1 MASIPLG
8 SAQIRLGNNFNQQF
22 YYGDS
27 NSAQL
32 NMNNEMMRDYSNG
45 GGAYGGSFP
54 SYVNGDQIPFASG
67 AQRNLGMYRGGTGR
81 YPDLQTTNS
90 TTAASSQV
98 YAREDSAG
106 PASRRSWIK
115 VTNPNMLSTGSA
127 DPTAS
132 NVVAQYVN
140 GGYAPTNT
148 ATNLV
153 ADFGYLEPGNYRVA
167 YNGSSYNSGKHY
179 CIVRGYTGEHL
190 SGSSSNYRYIL
201 INCSWDGG
209 WDYGHLGTSG
219 ADFTVN
225 ATYPY
230 VILSLETHLNQN
242 YYLNTI
248 VSRKDTSATSY
259 MNSNYNTNPCLWRV
273 S

>member
-1 MASIPLG
+1 MASIALG

-32 NMNNEMMRDYSNG
+32 NMNAELMRDYSNG
-45 GGAYGGSFP
+45 GGTYGGTFP
-54 SYVNGDQIPFASG
+54 SYVNGDQIPFTSG

-81 YPDLQTTNS
+81 YPDLLTTNS
-90 TTAASSQV
+90 STAATSQS

-106 PASRRSWIK
+106 PASRDSFVK
-115 VTNPNMLSTGSA
+115 TTNPNLIGSGQA
-127 DPTAS
+127 DTAGS
-132 NVVAQYVN
+132 NLIAQYVN
-140 GGYAPTNT
+140 GGYAPQNT
-148 ATNLV
+148 ATNIV

-167 YNGSSYNSGKHY
+167 YQGSSYNSGKHY

-225 ATYPY
+225 STYPY

-248 VSRKDTSATSY
+248 LSRKDTVSSRMNTSAY
-259 MNSNYNTNPCLWRV
+259 KTNPCLWRV

>member
-1 MASIPLG
+1 MASIALG

-32 NMNNEMMRDYSNG
+32 NMNAELMRDYSI
-45 GGAYGGSFP
+45 GAVTHGSSIG
-54 SYVNGDQIPFASG
+54 SYVTDSVPFTSG

-81 YPDLQTTNS
+81 YPDVQTTNS
-90 TTAASSQV
+90 TTAATTQT
-98 YAREDSAG
+98 YAREASAG
-106 PASRRSWIK
+106 PASRKSWIK
-115 VTNPNMLSTGSA
+115 VTNPNMIGSGSA

-167 YNGSSYNSGKHY
+167 FEGASYNTGVHY

-190 SGSSSNYRYIL
+190 SGSSSNYMYIQR
-201 INCSWDGG
+201 NCYWDGG
-209 WDYGHLGTSG
+209 WDYSHLGSTGS
-219 ADFTVN
+219 DFTVN

-248 VSRKDTSATSY
+248 VSRKDTTSGD
-259 MNSNYNTNPCLWRV
+259 MNSNFKVNPNIWRV